1 MKTYQTKP
9 VKKFSGELRVS
20 PDKSISHRA
29 LIFSALAEGV
39 SKIRNLLLGDDVLCT
54 LRILN
59 QLGVRTSHSAQN
71 IKSGDELIVHGV
83 GLQGFKKANDI
94 LYCGNSGTTMRL
106 MLGLLSGQNF
116 ESVLTGDDSLN
127 KRPMERVMAPLRQMG
142 AVFEEKK
149 VGAKRLI
156 HVNPQ
161 GDKTAPLVGIDYKS
175 PVASA
180 QVKTALILA
189 GLNAG
194 GMTKITEPGLSRNH
208 SEILLKAM
216 KAPLSTK
223 NLSVGVAAAKT
234 LSPMDLD
241 IPGDMSSAAFF
252 IAAALIAKNSR
263 LKICGVGI
271 NPTRTGFLEVVKK
284 MGGRIQV
291 LNKKTVC
298 GEEMADIEVASSV
311 LKNITIGGNEIPF
324 LIDEIPILALVGA
337 TATGEL
343 LVKDAEELRV
353 KETDRIKAV
362 YLELTKMDVAVYENQ
377 DGFVLEGLG
386 DSQKLKTPLQ
396 GFQSYGDHRMAMME
410 CVAGMM
416 LNKSVEIDD
425 VSCVNTSFPGFF
437 DLLRGLPLP

>member
-1 MKTYQTKP
+1 MKKYQTQP
-9 VKKFSGELRVS
+9 VKSFYGDLRVA

-39 SKIRNLLLGDDVLCT
+39 SKIRNLLLGEDVLCT
-54 LRILN
+54 LQILN
-59 QLGVRTSHSAQN
+59 QLGVKTSHSAQN

-83 GLQGFKKANDI
+83 GLKGLKKSKDI

-142 AVFEEKK
+142 TVFEEEK
-149 VGAKRLI
+149 VGVKRLI

-161 GDKTAPLVGIDYKS
+161 GVKTTPLVGIDYKS

-189 GLNAG
+189 GLNAKG
-194 GMTKITEPGLSRNH
+194 ATKITEPGLSRNH

-216 KAPLSTK
+216 KAPLSIK
-223 NLSVGVAAAKT
+223 NLSVSVTAAKT
-234 LSPMDLD
+234 LSPIDVD

-252 IAAALIAKNSR
+252 MAAALIAKNSR
-263 LKICGVGI
+263 LKICEVGI
-271 NPTRTGFLEVVKK
+271 NSTRTGFLEVVKR
-284 MGGRIQV
+284 MGGRV
-291 LNKKTVC
+291 HVSNKKMVC
-298 GEEMADIEVASSV
+298 GEEVADIEVESSV
-311 LKNITIGGNEIPF
+311 LTNIIVGGDEIPL

-337 TATGEL
+337 TATGEM

-353 KETDRIKAV
+353 KETDRIRAICS
-362 YLELTKMDVAVYENQ
+362 ELAKMGVFLHENQ
-377 DGFVLEGLG
+377 DGFVLEGMG
-386 DSQKLKTPLQ
+386 DSQKLKTPPQ
-396 GFQSYGDHRMAMME
+396 NFKSYGDHRMAMME
-410 CVAGMM
+410 CVAGMI
-416 LNKSVEIDD
+416 LDGSVEIDD
-425 VSCVNTSFPGFF
+425 VACVNTSFPGFF
-437 DLLRGLPLP
+437 DLLKGLT